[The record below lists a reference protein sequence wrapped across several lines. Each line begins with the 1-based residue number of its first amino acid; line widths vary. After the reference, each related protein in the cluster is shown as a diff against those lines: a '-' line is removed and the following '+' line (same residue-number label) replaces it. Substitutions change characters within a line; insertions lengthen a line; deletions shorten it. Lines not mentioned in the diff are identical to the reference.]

1 MTANGWILGVFPRRG
16 GGDSCVDWV
25 LLAMCLLAGASIGC
39 RREASQ
45 GDVLPAQVD
54 RSTSVEVPT
63 VDPAGPDSPE
73 EPISTGQLVE
83 VPPVVLRPSIA
94 IEKPLLDLGE
104 IGTDS
109 KRTGEFRFTNA
120 GNAPLKIL
128 QIHGCCGVTTRGV
141 EAGQEYAPGQ
151 RGVLEFELPAGS
163 MPVSGRTWELRLQT
177 NDPEHSLVS
186 LVIKASIVRRVVV
199 DPLRIT
205 LFLKKENAGCRD
217 ITIRSLDAIPFSIT
231 SVKSIGNVISADFD
245 PAVKATEFVLK
256 PRVEMAKLSTN
267 RKGSVSIDL
276 THPECANLRV
286 LFDVLPEFTVNPLN
300 LMIFNLRPDQPV
312 QREVWILSNY
322 QDDFEIESVSS
333 QNGRITLLEKKK
345 VGNRYQLQVQIKV
358 PPKEG
363 DTTIAADVLNVKI
376 QGGETVSIPFRG
388 FYAGG

>member
-1 MTANGWILGVFPRRG
+1 MTATGRILRGFPRRRG
-16 GGDSCVDWV
+16 GGACFAWV
-25 LLAMCLLAGASIGC
+25 FLAMCLPAGALIGC
-39 RREASQ
+39 RREVSK
-45 GDVLPAQVD
+45 GDARPVPVD
-54 RSTSVEVPT
+54 RSTTVQVPPE
-63 VDPAGPDSPE
+63 DLARPDSPK
-73 EPISTGQLVE
+73 EPISTGQPVDVQALVLS
-83 VPPVVLRPSIA
+83 PTIT

-109 KRTGEFRFTNA
+109 KRTGEFRFTNT

-128 QIHGCCGVTTRGV
+128 QVHGCCGVTTRGV

-163 MPVSGRTWELRLQT
+163 VPVSSRTWELRLQT

-186 LVIKASIVRRVVV
+186 LAIKASIVRRVTV

-205 LFLKKENAGCRD
+205 LFLKRENADCRD
-217 ITIRSLDAIPFSIT
+217 ITIRSLDGIPFSIT

-245 PAVKATEFVLK
+245 PDVKATEFVLK
-256 PRVEMAKLSTN
+256 PRVDMQKLSTH
-267 RKGSVSIDL
+267 RRGSVSIDL

-286 LFDVLPEFTVNPLN
+286 LFDVLPEFTVNPQN
-300 LMIFNLRPDQPV
+300 LMIFNLRPEQPV

-363 DTTIAADVLNVKI
+363 DNTIAADILNVKV
-376 QGGETVSIPFRG
+376 QDGETVSIPFRG